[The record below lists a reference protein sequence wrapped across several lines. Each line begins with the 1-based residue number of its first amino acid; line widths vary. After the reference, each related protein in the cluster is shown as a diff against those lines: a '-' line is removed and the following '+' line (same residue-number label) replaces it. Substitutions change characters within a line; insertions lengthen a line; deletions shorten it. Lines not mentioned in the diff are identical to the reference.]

1 MRFLVSNSDKLTFSS
16 SVQSIITI
24 QRLKLYK
31 PRAHLKIYQESPYYN
46 CIKIYNELPDALVS
60 RLTNKKQLISKLKD
74 YLVDRPYFILQE
86 FMDAQ

>member
-16 SVQSIITI
+16 SVYSINTI

-31 PRAHLKIYQESPYYN
+31 PRAHLKIYQDKPYYN
-46 CIKIYNELPDALVS
+46 CIKIYNKLPDALVS
-60 RLTNKKQLISKLKD
+60 RLTNIKQLLSKLKD
-74 YLVDRPYFILQE
+74 YLVDRPYYILQE